1 MRVSALFY
9 SICKSGHTSFSSMC
23 ILCKNIKPQAKKKE
37 VQQRSD
43 NEIATTKADLIDK
56 Y

>member
-9 SICKSGHTSFSSMC
+9 SVCKSGHTSFSSMC
-23 ILCKNIKPQAKKKE
+23 ILCKNIKPQAKKE

-43 NEIATTKADLIDK
+43 NEIATTEADLIDK